1 MTLRRARPWTALVLL
16 ILGLPGPANAYIHL
30 AIDTRSGPI
39 PIRWTAPRVRWYAN
53 TGAAP
58 GVTSAQFQS
67 EIAQAFT
74 TWEGVS
80 TASIAFEFAGFTS
93 AIPFDDDDLSVF
105 GFQSEPEMDRVLGA
119 TTFIVDV
126 FTGDIIESDVFFNSI
141 FPWSTSATGDANRF
155 DLRSVATHE
164 IGHFLG
170 LGHSAIGETEMR
182 ADGGRRVLGSGAV
195 MFPISLGRGV
205 VADRTLQPDD
215 IAGVSDLYPDGDF
228 RSDTGIINGRVRM
241 SGAGVN
247 GAHVVAF
254 DPQGGTLIG
263 NFSAPDGTFR
273 IAGLTPGPHVI
284 RVEPLDDADVDSF
297 IDSPGVNV
305 NFQVTFHPRLVVA
318 PAGGANP
325 SVDVAVQP
333 R

>member
-1 MTLRRARPWTALVLL
+1 
-16 ILGLPGPANAYIHL
+16 
-30 AIDTRSGPI
+30 
-39 PIRWTAPRVRWYAN
+39 
-53 TGAAP
+53 
-58 GVTSAQFQS
+58 
-67 EIAQAFT
+67 
-74 TWEGVS
+74 
-80 TASIAFEFAGFTS
+80 
-93 AIPFDDDDLSVF
+93 
-105 GFQSEPEMDRVLGA
+105 
-119 TTFIVDV
+119 
-126 FTGDIIESDVFFNSI
+126 
-141 FPWSTSATGDANRF
+141 
-155 DLRSVATHE
+155 
-164 IGHFLG
+164 
-170 LGHSAIGETEMR
+170 
-182 ADGGRRVLGSGAV
+182 

-254 DPQGGTLIG
+254 DRQGGTLIG